1 MDCREFRDTFSDYL
15 DGLLKTADE
24 VRAREHLEACPE
36 CRRFERAYRTGVS
49 AFQGL
54 PPVGPS
60 RDFGV
65 RLVHRIRGE
74 PAPPMFAGSYGFAGA
89 LLAVTV
95 AGFLV
100 LDLRERRTEVVPD
113 TLDLAER
120 TPAPPTFV
128 VDSGADV
135 ITVRVIRSDLDLPL
149 SDPYTHLFWP
159 EPSTAPRVRFDV
171 PAVWSGR

>member
-15 DGLLKTADE
+15 DGLLRSADE
-24 VRAREHLEACPE
+24 VRAREHLGACPD

-65 RLVHRIRGE
+65 RLLHRIRGE
-74 PAPPMFAGSYGFAGA
+74 PALPVFAGSYGFAGG

-100 LDLRERRTEVVPD
+100 LDLRERRTDAIPD
-113 TLDLAER
+113 APQSAER
-120 TPAPPTFV
+120 APVPTTLI

-135 ITVRVIRSDLDLPL
+135 ITARVLRGDLDLLL
-149 SDPYTHLFWP
+149 SDPYTHLSRP

>member
-15 DGLLKTADE
+15 DGLLTAADE
-24 VRAREHLEACPE
+24 VRAREHLGACPE

-65 RLVHRIRGE
+65 RLLHRIRRE
-74 PAPPMFAGSYGFAGA
+74 PALPTFAGSYGFAGA

-100 LDLRERRTEVVPD
+100 LDLRERRRDAIPD
-113 TLDLAER
+113 APESAEQ
-120 TPAPPTFV
+120 ASVPPTLI

-135 ITVRVIRSDLDLPL
+135 ITVRVMRSDLDLPL
-149 SDPYTHLFWP
+149 SDPYTHLSWP
-159 EPSTAPRVRFDV
+159 GPSTARRVRFDV